1 MKSLLGQFYSRIK
14 GSQEDIA
21 SEGLTYI
28 LQNSQVAR
36 DTLYTI
42 IQNACG
48 LQFDNLRFISQAI
61 GEKKDR
67 PDISGFNT
75 NNQEV
80 LILEAKFWASLT
92 SNQPVEYI
100 NHFESDS
107 VLMFICPKLRVKT
120 IFDECLRRITESGIE
135 LTANEKSN
143 LISLPSNR
151 FLLIKTWDE
160 ILLIIREAL
169 HNNNEN
175 QLVSDIDQVIGLCHT
190 IDSTAFLPLQHEDFS
205 PEIPRRII
213 NYLDLIDGVIRAL
226 LNRKLVS
233 TKNLRASATRTNYIR
248 YFKTTDL
255 AFALSV
261 NFKLWATMADTPIW
275 IVIKEITPKGNW
287 VITEDFKRKLNE
299 LALHHD
305 LNLGMHQMNNGEIE
319 FSLYILTERTEDVVV
334 NDLTDRITKIIG
346 HLSQKAEH

>member
-28 LQNSQVAR
+28 LQSSEVAR
-36 DTLYTI
+36 DTLYSI

-48 LQFDNLRFISQAI
+48 LQFDNLRFINQAI

-92 SNQPVEYI
+92 SNQPVEYL

-107 VLMFICPKLRVKT
+107 VLVFICPKLRVKT
-120 IFDECLRRITESGIE
+120 IFDECLRRIADSGIE
-135 LTANEKSN
+135 NSPNEKSN
-143 LISLPSNR
+143 LISLPQNC

-160 ILLIIREAL
+160 ILLIIREML
-169 HNNNEN
+169 HNNNEH

-190 IDSTAFLPLQHEDFS
+190 IDSTAFLPLQYEDFS

-213 NYLDLIDGVIRAL
+213 NYLDLVDGVIRVL
-226 LNRKLVS
+226 LTRKLVI
-233 TKNLRASATRTNYIR
+233 TKGLRSSSARTQYIR
-248 YFKTTDL
+248 YFKTADL
-255 AFALSV
+255 AFALSI
-261 NFKLWATMADTPIW
+261 NFKLWATMADTPVWLI
-275 IVIKEITPKGNW
+275 IKEITPKGNW
-287 VITEDFKRKLNE
+287 VITEVFKRKLNE
-299 LALHHD
+299 LSLDHN
-305 LNLGMHQMNNGEIE
+305 LNLGMHQLNDGSTR
-319 FSLYILTERTEDVVV
+319 FSLHLLTERTEDILI
-334 NDLTDRITKIIG
+334 NDLADRITFIIN
-346 HLSQKAEH
+346 HLS

>member
-28 LQNSQVAR
+28 LQNSQLAR

-48 LQFDNLRFISQAI
+48 LQFDNLRFINQAI
-61 GEKKDR
+61 GENKDR

-92 SNQPVEYI
+92 SNQPVEYL
-100 NHFESDS
+100 NHLDKDGAL
-107 VLMFICPKLRVKT
+107 VFICPKQRVRT
-120 IFDECLRRITESGIE
+120 IFDECLRRITTEDIE
-135 LTANEKSN
+135 NTANKKSN
-143 LISLPSNR
+143 VISLRHNR

-169 HNNNEN
+169 HVNNEH

-190 IDSTAFLPLQHEDFS
+190 IDSTAFLPLRHEDFS

-213 NYLDLIDGVIRAL
+213 NYLDLIDSVIRAIL
-226 LNRKLVS
+226 TRKLVS
-233 TKNLRASATRTNYIR
+233 TKGLRSSATRTEYIR

-255 AFALSV
+255 AFALSI
-261 NFKLWATMADTPIW
+261 NYKLWAAMSDTPIW
-275 IVIKEITPKGNW
+275 IRIKEITPKGHW
-287 VITEDFKRKLNE
+287 VTTEGFKIKLRE

-305 LNLGMHQMNNGEIE
+305 LNLGIHQMNNGDIQ
-319 FSLYILTERTEDVVV
+319 FSLHLLTERTEDVVI
-334 NDLTDRITKIIG
+334 NDLVDRVTHIIK
-346 HLSQKAEH
+346 HLS

>member
-36 DTLYTI
+36 DTLYSI

-92 SNQPVEYI
+92 SNQPVEYL
-100 NHFESDS
+100 NHFENDS
-107 VLMFICPKLRVKT
+107 VLIFICPKLRVKT
-120 IFDECLRRITESGIE
+120 IYDECLRRIAESGIE
-135 LTANEKSN
+135 HTVNEKSN
-143 LISLPSNR
+143 MISLQNNR

-160 ILLIIREAL
+160 ILLIIRETL
-169 HNNNEN
+169 HNNNEH

-205 PEIPRRII
+205 PAIPRRII
-213 NYLDLIDGVIRAL
+213 NYLDLIDGVVRAL
-226 LNRKLVS
+226 IGRKLVN
-233 TKNLRASATRTNYIR
+233 TKGLRASATRNEYIR
-248 YFKTTDL
+248 YFRSADL
-255 AFALSV
+255 AFALSI
-261 NFKLWATMADTPIW
+261 NFKLWATLSDTPVW
-275 IVIKEITPKGNW
+275 LMIKEITPKGNW
-287 VITEDFKRKLNE
+287 VITENFKRKLNE
-299 LALHHD
+299 LALHNELKLSMHK
-305 LNLGMHQMNNGEIE
+305 LNDGDIR
-319 FSLYILTERTEDVVV
+319 FSLHLITERTEDVVI
-334 NDLTDRITKIIG
+334 NDLADRITFIIKY
-346 HLSQKAEH
+346 LSKSIIE